1 MKQYGIFFFQLK
13 AKTINNKSLKNNNKK
28 IISTQ
33 PALTF
38 LKLSATNSLKTQAY
52 ISSLIEMS
60 VKSLILWLKF

>member
-1 MKQYGIFFFQLK
+1 MAYFFQLK

-52 ISSLIEMS
+52 ICILIEMS